1 MIREKTTDTLKL
13 DKKNYLKFR
22 FWHCFHLET
31 VRDRSEK
38 ICR

>member
-22 FWHCFHLET
+22 FWNLALVLAAFIL
-31 VRDRSEK
+31 K
-38 ICR
+38 L